1 MKIEIAALAL
11 LLLLYAIPAFPCQF
25 DTDCSVGSKCLKKS
39 GQLDGVCVAG
49 MQPGNDYDKKPYR
62 DTLDI
67 SKKVG
72 DTCSFDTDCGV
83 GNSCVKEGGQLKGVC
98 LKK

>member
-1 MKIEIAALAL
+1 MKRILNVAAVSL
-11 LLLLYAIPAFPCQF
+11 LLFSIPAFSCQF

-39 GQLDGVCVAG
+39 GQIEGMCVAG
-49 MQPGNDYDKKPYR
+49 MQPGNDYDKKPYS

-72 DTCSFDTDCGV
+72 NTCSFDTGCGV
-83 GNSCVKEGGQLKGVC
+83 GNSCVKGSGQLKGVC
-98 LKK
+98 MKH